1 MRPIKL
7 TMQAFG
13 AYPDRVEIPF
23 EKLGNLY
30 LINGATGS
38 GKTTIFD
45 GICYALF
52 DCASGSL
59 REKDSFRS
67 HFAKD
72 DTKTFVEFS
81 FLFNG
86 EEYKILRTP
95 SYLRKKLKGEGYREV
110 PSCVEFYLPD
120 RKIITKNDE
129 VKKLINE
136 ILGIN
141 AEQFSQ
147 IALLAQGEF
156 LKLLN
161 SDTQTRSKIFRTIFK
176 TQKYLDLASKL
187 KDEFLSYKN
196 KYNLD
201 KNSILQYIAQI
212 SSEDI
217 EINDLKNNY
226 QKFGE
231 LNSFDE
237 FILKIKNENSI
248 DSKHYEAKNKKLS
261 NIQKEFIEYNKILEN
276 IKTKQNLL
284 ENKEKFEKE
293 LSILGQQFL
302 PIENEYKHLDEK
314 NKQKDFLK
322 TKINDLKS
330 DIEKI
335 EEIEIE
341 NEKFLILDKKKN
353 KNAENFQKLN
363 SKLLNLKNDFLKN
376 SYLKILDTKET
387 LSLKQKEFEDFK
399 ILVQNKKNEF
409 DFLYNMY
416 LSIQAG
422 ILAKDLK
429 EDTPCPVCGSK
440 IHPNPAKINDS
451 DVSKEKL
458 DKQKNEL
465 NFLQNNLADLSL
477 ECGKINSS
485 LSNLKENFE
494 NLKTRFG
501 IEFDEND
508 IDFQNVKNI
517 DYNKEIKKT
526 EDELELN
533 SSEKEKILF
542 EVSSIISKIETL
554 KKDIK
559 TDTKT
564 LKEEYKT
571 TSDSLK
577 ILENNIKKTE
587 ENYNIFNTKIQK
599 LKSNIELLNSQ
610 IDEQKNIDVNTFSV
624 VEQKK
629 NELEISLKNLQI
641 ELENISAK
649 KSLNCD
655 LIYKIEKKYNEFL
668 QNEKMYKEYKVL
680 SEMANGNM
688 ANKAK
693 ITFEQ
698 YIQGYY
704 LDMVLYE
711 ANKHFK
717 RMTNNRYILQRKTE
731 IDNLVSKTALE
742 LDVMDFYTFKKR
754 ATKTL
759 SGGESFKA
767 ALSLALGL
775 SDCVANISGIINI
788 DTLFIDEGFG
798 TLDSESLE
806 LAINVISELS
816 NSKRQ
821 IGIISHV
828 EELKNR
834 IQNQIVAIKTQNGS
848 KLEIVY

>member
-13 AYPDRVEIPF
+13 AYPDVIEIPF
-23 EKLGNLY
+23 EKLGDLY
-30 LINGATGS
+30 LINGVTGS

-59 REKDSFRS
+59 REKDSLRS

-86 EEYKILRTP
+86 EEYKILRSP
-95 SYLRKKLKGEGYREV
+95 SYLRKKIKGDGYREI
-110 PSCVEFYLPD
+110 PASVEFYLPD
-120 RKIITKNDE
+120 GKIITRNDE
-129 VKKLINE
+129 VKKQINE

-141 AEQFSQ
+141 SEQFSQ

-176 TQKYLDLASKL
+176 TQKYSDLALQL
-187 KDEFLSYKN
+187 KNEFLSYKN
-196 KYNLD
+196 NYNLD
-201 KNSILQYIAQI
+201 KSSILQYVSQI
-212 SSEDI
+212 ITEDT
-217 EINDLKNNY
+217 EINNLKNDY
-226 QKFGE
+226 QKFDE
-231 LNSFDE
+231 LNSFND
-237 FILKIKNENSI
+237 FILKIKDENSI
-248 DSKHYEAKNKKLS
+248 DTKKYDTKNEKLS
-261 NIQKEFIEYNKILEN
+261 NIQKEFVEYNKILEN

-284 ENKEKFEKE
+284 DSKEKFEKE
-293 LSILGQQFL
+293 LVSLNSEFF
-302 PIENEYKHLDEK
+302 PIENEYKLLDEK
-314 NKQKDFLK
+314 NKQKDLLK
-322 TKINDLKS
+322 TKINTLKT

-335 EEIEIE
+335 EEIETENKKLLILEKNKKE
-341 NEKFLILDKKKN
+341 NEQEFEKIK
-353 KNAENFQKLN
+353 
-363 SKLLNLKNDFLKN
+363 SKLLNLKNEFLKN
-376 SYLKILDTKET
+376 SYLKILKTEEN
-387 LSLKQKEFEDFK
+387 LSSKQKEFEDFQTK
-399 ILVQNKKNEF
+399 VQKQKNEF

-422 ILAKDLK
+422 ILAKNLK
-429 EDTPCPVCGSK
+429 ENTPCPVCGSK
-440 IHPNPAKINDS
+440 NHPNPAKINTS

-458 DKQKNEL
+458 DEQKKEL
-465 NFLQNNLADLSL
+465 NISQDNLNELSL
-477 ECGKINSS
+477 ECGKINSH
-485 LSNLKENFE
+485 LNNLKENFK

-501 IEFDEND
+501 LEFDETEVD
-508 IDFQNVKNI
+508 VKEIKNI
-517 DYNKEIKKT
+517 DYDEEIKKI
-526 EDELELN
+526 EDKKISN
-533 SSEKEKILF
+533 SEEKDKILL
-542 EVSSIISKIETL
+542 EISSVSSKIETL
-554 KKDIK
+554 KRDIK
-559 TDTKT
+559 SDIKN
-564 LKEEYKT
+564 LKEEYKI
-571 TSDSLK
+571 SKNNLE
-577 ILENNIKKTE
+577 ILENKIKTTE
-587 ENYNIFNTKIQK
+587 ENYNTFNTKIQK

-610 IDEQKNIDVNTFSV
+610 IDKQKNIDVETFSAI
-624 VEQKK
+624 EKKK
-629 NELEISLKNLQI
+629 NELESSSNELQI
-641 ELENISAK
+641 ELENISVK
-649 KSLNCD
+649 KKLNYD
-655 LIYKIEKKYNEFL
+655 LINKIEKRYVEFL
-668 QNEKMYKEYKVL
+668 QNEKMYKEYKIL
-680 SEMANGNM
+680 SELANGNM
-688 ANKAK
+688 SNKAK

-717 RMTNNRYILQRKTE
+717 KMTNNRYILQRKTE
-731 IDNLVSKTALE
+731 INNLVSKTALE

-767 ALSLALGL
+767 ALCLALGL

-806 LAINVISELS
+806 SAINVISELS

-834 IQNQIVAIKTQNGS
+834 IQNQIVTIKTENGS
-848 KLEIVY
+848 KLEIIY